1 MNPQARLRLLAL
13 LAMSA
18 LLSACASVARL
29 PTPAVSEES
38 RASVVLLSLNQQE
51 LEVDKP
57 DVGNA
62 GGGLIG
68 ALIEAAA
75 ESYMDKNRQAAI
87 APIRDAL
94 VDFNAEPLLL
104 EQVRQNLPANLV
116 RPDAEIRVVRNA
128 AALEDALVALG
139 GANALV
145 LYTRYAFDAEFR
157 AIYVRMHA
165 SFGDVGLTRDKK
177 GRAKSR
183 YSSTSQK
190 TGKVVEMTYQSQ
202 FPLSDPSGSY
212 TPNIARWMTD
222 AGKPITDAISA
233 AIIEASTLAG
243 RDLAAPLS
251 FDPKG
256 QKSTFVFYGYS
267 AAVALKFVPIE
278 SAADRVLL
286 GSGTLLV
293 WTARHGIK

>member
-1 MNPQARLRLLAL
+1 MNLKIRPRLLAL
-13 LAMSA
+13 LVLSA
-18 LLSACASVARL
+18 LLAACASVPRL

-38 RASVVLLSLNQQE
+38 RAAVVLLSLNQQE

-57 DVGNA
+57 DVGNG

-75 ESYMDKNRQAAI
+75 ESYMDKNRQEAI

-116 RPDAEIRVVRNA
+116 RPDAEIQVVRNA

-139 GANALV
+139 SANALV
-145 LYTRYAFDAEFR
+145 LHTRYAFDAEFR

-165 SFGDVGLTRDKK
+165 SFGDVGMNRDKK

-183 YSSTSQK
+183 YSSMSQK
-190 TGKVVEMTYQSQ
+190 TGKVVEVAYQSQ
-202 FPLSDPSGSY
+202 FPLADPSNSY
-212 TPNIARWMTD
+212 TPNIARWMTEG
-222 AGKPITDAISA
+222 GKPITDAVTGAIHETA
-233 AIIEASTLAG
+233 ALAG
-243 RDLAAPLS
+243 RDLAAPLV

-256 QKSTFVFYGYS
+256 AKSSFVFYGYPMS
-267 AAVALKFVPIE
+267 MALKLVSIE
-278 SAADRVLL
+278 SAADRELL
-286 GSGTLLV
+286 GNGTLLV